1 MWDES
6 KNGHRMWDDRNF
18 NGKMK
23 KLQVERASEDKR
35 KQRLQWFHTAFQKPD
50 TLVTE

>member
-1 MWDES
+1 MWDEN

-35 KQRLQWFHTAFQKPD
+35 KQTTMVSYSISEA
-50 TLVTE
+50 